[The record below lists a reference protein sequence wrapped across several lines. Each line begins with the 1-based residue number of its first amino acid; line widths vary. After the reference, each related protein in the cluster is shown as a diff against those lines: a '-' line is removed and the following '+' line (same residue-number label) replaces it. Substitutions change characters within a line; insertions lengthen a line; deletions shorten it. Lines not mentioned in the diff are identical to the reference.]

1 MQRVPIFS
9 LSDLAQFSSD
19 SLAGFAR
26 DAGPGVA
33 KERAAWER
41 DALQV
46 RAQLGAGGHALG
58 ARLGFEYAVGPE
70 VGVGA
75 NSARGVG
82 NGLLVGYEGAR
93 RL

>member
-1 MQRVPIFS
+1 MMCNKVHIAS
-9 LSDLAQFSSD
+9 LRSALDH
-19 SLAGFAR
+19 LAGLAR
-26 DAGPGVA
+26 DAWPGIA
-33 KERAAWER
+33 KPRSSR
-41 DALQV
+41 KGDVLQRGTEV
-46 RAQLGAGGHALG
+46 SPGRHALG
-58 ARLGFEYAVGPE
+58 ARLGLKDAVGPE